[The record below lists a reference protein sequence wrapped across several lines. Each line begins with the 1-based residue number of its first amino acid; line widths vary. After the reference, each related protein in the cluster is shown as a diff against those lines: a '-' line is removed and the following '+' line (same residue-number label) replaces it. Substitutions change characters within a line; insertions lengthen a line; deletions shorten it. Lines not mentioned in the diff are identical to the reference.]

1 MLARGDR
8 TLRDSGWLLIGNIF
22 EVAIEVVI
30 LLKLL
35 DLGLARCRMAGLSR
49 SAEGQESLEP

>member
-30 LLKLL
+30 VLKLL
-35 DLGLARCRMAGLSR
+35 DLGLARCRMASLSG